1 MACTFIICGPKCSI
15 CCTLVSVWGVIMLA
29 IMGVLLQKRS
39 LTFAED
45 LLDDIHAESLE
56 EFRKEAEDK
65 YDNAA
70 ITCYIAAGIYLGTFA
85 LSLWQAFLNK
95 RHNRI

>member
-1 MACTFIICGPKCSI
+1 
-15 CCTLVSVWGVIMLA
+15 MLA

-45 LLDDIHAESLE
+45 LVAEIKADSLDHFIQEVE
-56 EFRKEAEDK
+56 IK

-70 ITCYIAAGIYLGTFA
+70 VTCYIAAAIYLGSFA
-85 LSLWQAFLNK
+85 ISIWQAFLNK